1 MNKKIYKSS
10 TILRDTLISI
20 ITITTFL
27 HHVSADDTAI
37 MATLAKSLS
46 PSPPNWSGSN
56 PCKWQGVKCDSSG
69 RISSISLPFKS
80 LSGELPSILNQ
91 LSNLK
96 SLHLQN
102 NQLSGPLPSLSNLA
116 SLEDVNL
123 DGNNFSSVPPDFLSG
138 LTSLQTF
145 SINNNSNLPPWK
157 IPDTLKDCTSLVS
170 FIAGKA
176 NLAGEIPDIFGSL
189 PSLQNLRLSYNNLT
203 GSLPASFSNSGIQNL
218 WLNNQMTGLSG
229 TINVIGTMSQLTEV
243 WLHVNKFSGPIPD
256 LSACTELSDLQL
268 RDNFLTGVIPDSLTK
283 LPKLKTVALQNNV
296 FQGPQ
301 PGFSNGVQASL
312 GTSNNFCNP
321 SPGTCDPQVTTLLKV
336 IGALDYPMALAQSWK
351 GNNPCQNWIHISC
364 DLKGSVTVI
373 NFAKQNWVGTISPAM
388 ANLTELKTIL
398 LNDNNLTSSIPDSL
412 TSLKLLQLLDVSN
425 NNLSGKIPQFS
436 SGVTI
441 KTSGNTYIGIDL
453 PPNSPPGSTSN
464 GANNPSGTGT
474 KNGTSSSVSTWVIV
488 VSVVAAILV
497 IMALCLAIYRCYAK
511 KRNARYKWVNGSELG
526 HSEHENETKENVKS
540 TSTSETPIRSSG
552 EKSDFHVYDGGNITI
567 PIEVLREVTNSFS
580 ENNILG
586 KGGFGVVYGGQ
597 LPDGTRIAVKR
608 MESSIVSDKG
618 MNEFKAE
625 IEVLTKVRH
634 RNLVALHGFCEN
646 GNERLLVYEHMPQ
659 GSLGQHL
666 FQWEELGLTP
676 LTWNQRML
684 IALDVARGVEY
695 LHSLAQQSFI
705 HRDLKP
711 SNILLGDNMRAKV
724 SDFGLVRCA
733 PDGKYSVETRL
744 AGTFGYLAPE
754 YAATGRVTTKVD
766 VFAFG
771 VILME
776 IITGRKALDDSLSDD
791 KIHLVT
797 WFRRLIQNKESVKA
811 SLDPTLQP
819 DEETFSSI
827 WKVTELAGYC
837 TAREAQQRPDMSH
850 VVNALSPLVDH
861 WKPTLDEEESIG
873 IDFHMTLPQ
882 ALQRWKANE
891 DTSSSSSLFT
901 SDFYNSSN

>member
-1 MNKKIYKSS
+1 MNKKRYKSS
-10 TILRDTLISI
+10 IILL
-20 ITITTFL
+20 ITTLL
-27 HHVSADDTAI
+27 HHVLADDNAI
-37 MATLAKSLS
+37 MAALAKSLS
-46 PSPPNWSGSN
+46 PSPPGWSGSN
-56 PCKWQGVKCDSSG
+56 PCKWQGVDCDSSG
-69 RISSISLPFKS
+69 KISSISLPFKS
-80 LSGELPSILNQ
+80 LTGQIPSNLNQ

-96 SLHLQN
+96 TLHLQDN
-102 NQLSGPLPSLSNLA
+102 ILSGPLPSLSNLA
-116 SLEDVNL
+116 SLEEVNL
-123 DGNNFSSVPPDFLSG
+123 DGNNFSSVPSDFLSG
-138 LTSLQTF
+138 LTSLRTF

-157 IPDTLKDCTSLVS
+157 IPNTLKDSTSLVG
-170 FIAGKA
+170 FNAGKA
-176 NLAGEIPDIFGSL
+176 NIVGEIPEIFGSF
-189 PSLQNLRLSYNNLT
+189 PSLQNLKLSYNNLT
-203 GSLPASFSNSGIQNL
+203 GSLPLSFSNSGIQNL
-218 WLNNQMTGLSG
+218 WLNNQVIGLSG
-229 TINVIGTMSQLTEV
+229 TIDVLGTMSQLAEV

-256 LSACTELSDLQL
+256 LSACTELYDIQL
-268 RDNFLTGVIPDSLTK
+268 RDNFLTGVIPHSFTK
-283 LPKLKTVALQNNV
+283 LPKLKNVALQNNV

-301 PGFSNGVQASL
+301 PSFPNSVQVSL

-321 SPGTCDPQVTTLLKV
+321 RPGPCDPQVTTLLEV
-336 IGALDYPMALAQSWK
+336 VGALDYPIALAQSWK

-364 DLKGSVTVI
+364 DVKGSVTVI
-373 NFAKQNWVGTISPAM
+373 NFAKQNWVGTISPAI
-388 ANLTELKTIL
+388 ANLTKLKTVL
-398 LNDNNLTSSIPDSL
+398 LNDNNLTSTIPDSL

-441 KTSGNTYIGIDL
+441 KTNGNTYIGIDL
-453 PPNSPPGSTSN
+453 PPDSPPN
-464 GANNPSGTGT
+464 GANNPSGL
-474 KNGTSSSVSTWVIV
+474 KNGNKSSVSAWVIV
-488 VSVVAAILV
+488 VSVVAAISVILV
-497 IMALCLAIYRCYAK
+497 LCLAIYRRYAK
-511 KRNARYKWVNGSELG
+511 KRNAKYKWVNGSELG
-526 HSEHENETKENVKS
+526 NSEKENETSENVKS
-540 TSTSETPIRSSG
+540 TSTSETPIRSSS
-552 EKSDFHVYDGGNITI
+552 EKSDYHVHDGGNVMI

-586 KGGFGVVYGGQ
+586 RGGFGVVYRGQ
-597 LPDGTRIAVKR
+597 LHDGTQIAVKR

-634 RNLVALHGFCEN
+634 RNLVALHGFCDN

-666 FQWEELGLTP
+666 FHWEELGLKP
-676 LTWNQRML
+676 LTWNQRVT

-711 SNILLGDNMRAKV
+711 SNILLGDDMRAKV

-771 VILME
+771 VVLME
-776 IITGRKALDDSLSDD
+776 IITGRKALEDSLPDD
-791 KIHLVT
+791 QIHLVT
-797 WFRRLIQNKESVKA
+797 WFRKLIQNKDSISA

-827 WKVTELAGYC
+827 WKVAELAGYC
-837 TAREAQQRPDMSH
+837 TGREAQQRPHMSH

-861 WKPTLDEEESIG
+861 WRPTLEEDESFG
-873 IDFHMTLPQ
+873 IDLHMSLPQ

-891 DTSSSSSLFT
+891 DTSCSSMFT

>member
-1 MNKKIYKSS
+1 MNKKRYKSS
-10 TILRDTLISI
+10 IILL
-20 ITITTFL
+20 ITTFVY
-27 HHVSADDTAI
+27 HVFADDATI
-37 MATLAKSLS
+37 MAALAKSLS
-46 PSPPNWSGSN
+46 PSPPGWSGSN
-56 PCKWQGVKCDSSG
+56 PCKWQGVNCDSSSK
-69 RISSISLPFKS
+69 ISSISLPFKS
-80 LSGELPSILNQ
+80 LTGQIPSNLNQ

-96 SLHLQN
+96 SLHLQDN
-102 NQLSGPLPSLSNLA
+102 ILSGPLPSLSNLA

-145 SINNNSNLPPWK
+145 SINNNSNLPSWK
-157 IPDTLKDCTSLVS
+157 IPNNLKDSTSLVS
-170 FIAGKA
+170 FNAGKA
-176 NLAGEIPDIFGSL
+176 NIVGEIPDIFGSF
-189 PSLQNLRLSYNNLT
+189 PSLQNLKLSYNNLT
-203 GSLPASFSNSGIQNL
+203 GSLPRSFSNSGIQNL
-218 WLNNQMTGLSG
+218 WLNNQVLGLSG
-229 TINVIGTMSQLTEV
+229 TIDVLRTMSQLTVV

-256 LSACTELSDLQL
+256 LSACTELYDIQL
-268 RDNFLTGVIPDSLTK
+268 RDNFLTGVITDSFTK

-301 PGFSNGVQASL
+301 PGFSNGVQVSL
-312 GTSNNFCNP
+312 GTSNNFCNR
-321 SPGTCDPQVTTLLKV
+321 SPGPCDPQVTTLLEV
-336 IGALDYPMALAQSWK
+336 VGALDYPMALAQSWK

-364 DLKGSVTVI
+364 DVKGSVAVI
-373 NFAKQNWVGTISPAM
+373 NFAKQNWAGTISPAI
-388 ANLTELKTIL
+388 ANLTELKTVF
-398 LNDNNLTSSIPDSL
+398 LNDNNLTSTIPDSL
-412 TSLKLLQLLDVSN
+412 TSLKQLQLLDVSN

-436 SGVTI
+436 SGVTL
-441 KTSGNTYIGIDL
+441 KTNGNPYIGIDL
-453 PPNSPPGSTSN
+453 PPISPPSV
-464 GANNPSGTGT
+464 ANNPSGV
-474 KNGTSSSVSTWVIV
+474 KNGTKSYVSAWMIV

-497 IMALCLAIYRCYAK
+497 ILALCLAIYRYYTK
-511 KRNARYKWVNGSELG
+511 KRNAKYKWVNGSELG
-526 HSEHENETKENVKS
+526 NSEKENETSENVNS
-540 TSTSETPIRSSG
+540 TGTIETPIGSNS
-552 EKSDFHVYDGGNITI
+552 EKSDYHVHDGGNVTI

-580 ENNILG
+580 ETNILG
-586 KGGFGVVYGGQ
+586 RGGFGVVYRGQ
-597 LPDGTRIAVKR
+597 LHDGTQIAVKR

-634 RNLVALHGFCEN
+634 RNLVALHGFCDN

-666 FQWEELGLTP
+666 FHWEELGLTP
-676 LTWNQRML
+676 LTWNQRMT
-684 IALDVARGVEY
+684 IAVDVARGVEY

-711 SNILLGDNMRAKV
+711 SNILLGDDMRAKV

-771 VILME
+771 VVLME
-776 IITGRKALDDSLSDD
+776 IITGRKALEDSLPDD
-791 KIHLVT
+791 QIHLVT
-797 WFRRLIQNKESVKA
+797 WFRKLIQNKDSVRA

-827 WKVTELAGYC
+827 WKVAELAGYC
-837 TAREAQQRPDMSH
+837 TGREAQQRPHMSH

-861 WKPTLDEEESIG
+861 WRPTLEEEESFG
-873 IDFHMTLPQ
+873 IDLHMSLPQ

-891 DTSSSSSLFT
+891 DTSCSSMFT